1 MEETGELNFFI
12 SSIFTDIAYF
22 RTVPIATLSAEK
34 GREKRSPIA
43 SNALCLASPPSSFC
57 ILYSVFGTYSAP

>member
-1 MEETGELNFFI
+1 MEETGELNFFV

-43 SNALCLASPPSSFC
+43 SNAALSRQPAVVVRCGSNSLTSQ
-57 ILYSVFGTYSAP
+57 SAI